1 MATISTTGVV
11 DGQIIF
17 AVHVTRIVNA
27 LDGTA
32 SNNIIIN
39 ADLTQGSLTN
49 TTNSTNSHAEGEGT
63 IASGNYSH
71 AEGKNSSST
80 GTHAHAEGFNNIA
93 SGDYSHAEGSDSESS
108 GDYSHAEGLETI
120 STGDYSHASG
130 YGTIAYSDYQAAVGR
145 FNLDLNNDDYF
156 VVGVGA
162 DAGNR
167 ADGLGINDTR
177 TYISNSLFLPNL
189 SNTPKSHVLAYDS
202 TSKQVFFAP
211 TSSVTNAAAAPPDKA
226 IQFNSGSAFSGS
238 ANFIYNYTVNSLAQG
253 LQNSASGQYSH
264 AQGLQTTA
272 SGQYS
277 HASGWR
283 TIAYSDYQ
291 VATGQFNT
299 DTNTADYFVVG
310 VGPNVSNRKNGLGVN
325 GSRTYISNSLFL
337 PDLTNTS
344 QTSVLTFD
352 ATTKQVYYTASSAL
366 IGATVTPGGQDKS
379 IQFNSASAFSGSGRF
394 TFDYTTN
401 RVNLTGSLIVTG
413 SVTASKLL
421 ISASDVRNARIIG
434 SGSSAPTFGVYGSLG
449 ELFTVTDI
457 SSGSLFSV
465 NDISGLP
472 ILDVY
477 SDNTVLI
484 GDSTYPSYHTSDF
497 VTTAGAGA
505 FKLGAIPTS
514 SYDGGY
520 FEYVVKSGSNA
531 RSGHITSTWSGTTVV
546 SSSISSS
553 DIGSTSGLT
562 LFVALSSSY
571 AVLSGSAP
579 ASGWTVKSII
589 RAI

>member
-177 TYISNSLFLPNL
+177 TYISNSLFLPNDSSDVGKKSGL
-189 SNTPKSHVLAYDS
+189 PVERYQWHFQSNQFMDRHDRNVNIVEMLQGKLAELKDFFKPEFVILKRKIWEES
-202 TSKQVFFAP
+202 EFKQSRIQEF
-211 TSSVTNAAAAPPDKA
+211 APPDGK
-226 IQFNSGSAFSGS
+226 IYGSNFSSKLPGNEP
-238 ANFIYNYTVNSLAQG
+238 NFS
-253 LQNSASGQYSH
+253 SAS
-264 AQGLQTTA
+264 
-272 SGQYS
+272 
-277 HASGWR
+277 
-283 TIAYSDYQ
+283 
-291 VATGQFNT
+291 
-299 DTNTADYFVVG
+299 
-310 VGPNVSNRKNGLGVN
+310 
-325 GSRTYISNSLFL
+325 
-337 PDLTNTS
+337 
-344 QTSVLTFD
+344 
-352 ATTKQVYYTASSAL
+352 
-366 IGATVTPGGQDKS
+366 
-379 IQFNSASAFSGSGRF
+379 
-394 TFDYTTN
+394 
-401 RVNLTGSLIVTG
+401 
-413 SVTASKLL
+413 
-421 ISASDVRNARIIG
+421 
-434 SGSSAPTFGVYGSLG
+434 
-449 ELFTVTDI
+449 
-457 SSGSLFSV
+457 
-465 NDISGLP
+465 
-472 ILDVY
+472 
-477 SDNTVLI
+477 
-484 GDSTYPSYHTSDF
+484 
-497 VTTAGAGA
+497 TAG
-505 FKLGAIPTS
+505 
-514 SYDGGY
+514 
-520 FEYVVKSGSNA
+520 
-531 RSGHITSTWSGTTVV
+531 
-546 SSSISSS
+546 
-553 DIGSTSGLT
+553 LT
-562 LFVALSSSY
+562 
-571 AVLSGSAP
+571 
-579 ASGWTVKSII
+579 II
-589 RAI
+589 IFS